1 MRKHA
6 TPLTRSQRRGEV
18 CVVEGYDVRVSVR
31 HGRLVVVDGIADERR
46 ERVYSRATAGISRLV
61 ILGHGMLTTEAIH
74 WCADVGVALIH
85 IDRDG
90 RVLATSAGGSG
101 DSRLRRAQAL
111 ARSTEVSLEIAR
123 GILRRKLDGQQQ
135 VLTQLGPTRYE
146 FEAFAEARAD
156 LESADTIERLVWAER
171 DAALAYWSAWADI
184 ETRFRAS
191 DAARVPANWLRFEQ
205 RTSPLTAA
213 PRLAANPLNATLNY
227 LYALLVAET
236 RIACL
241 IVGLDPGLGL
251 VHADYRARDSFVL
264 DLMEAGR
271 PAVDKYVLD
280 LARERVFNTR
290 DFGETRRGA
299 CRLASPLAR
308 ELASTTTRWRRVIS
322 PVVEDVA
329 AELAGAPDARIG
341 QLPSPLTGSRRSA
354 AQDRKRRPRST
365 RGTTP
370 MPACKRCGAAVP
382 SRDRTYC
389 DACAALPQEQRYAST
404 LGQGSFSVPGTDDA
418 RVAAL
423 AEDSHRTSRRCRRCG
438 GPVSHRK
445 RVLCDSCFIA
455 FRAELAAQRR
465 PCKQC
470 SEPTPHR
477 KRALC
482 DRCLAERIGPRQ
494 R

>member
-227 LYALLVAET
+227 LYALLEAET

-264 DLMEAGR
+264 DLMEAAR
-271 PAVDKYVLD
+271 PAVAGHVLG
-280 LARERVFNTR
+280 LIRTR
-290 DFGETRRGA
+290 TFTRADVGETSRGI
-299 CRLASPLAR
+299 CRILPPFAE
-308 ELASTTTRWRRVIS
+308 ELAQTAVLWREEIAPQVEHVARLLAEAPESRVD
-322 PVVEDVA
+322 E
-329 AELAGAPDARIG
+329 R
-341 QLPSPLTGSRRSA
+341 LPTPLTRRNRSIAQATKRGPRPVSPKETA
-354 AQDRKRRPRST
+354 AP
-365 RGTTP
+365 G
-370 MPACKRCGAAVP
+370 CKRCGAPVPHRDRIYCEACFALPQGERRLTFQRSGDESP
-382 SRDRTYC
+382 SRTTARRCKSCGGPVPHRKRVYCDSCFAEYERGLVEMRRGCARCGGRLPHRKRTYC
-389 DACAALPQEQRYAST
+389 DAC
-404 LGQGSFSVPGTDDA
+404 V
-418 RVAAL
+418 
-423 AEDSHRTSRRCRRCG
+423 
-438 GPVSHRK
+438 
-445 RVLCDSCFIA
+445 
-455 FRAELAAQRR
+455 ELARISKQRSLSR
-465 PCKQC
+465 P
-470 SEPTPHR
+470 
-477 KRALC
+477 
-482 DRCLAERIGPRQ
+482 
-494 R
+494 